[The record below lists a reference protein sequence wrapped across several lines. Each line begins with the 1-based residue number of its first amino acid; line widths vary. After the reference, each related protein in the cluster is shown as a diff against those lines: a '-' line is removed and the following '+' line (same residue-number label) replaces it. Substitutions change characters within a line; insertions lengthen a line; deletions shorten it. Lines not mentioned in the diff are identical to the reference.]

1 MKASTESSR
10 ISTSILSFVAALV
23 LAAGAGT
30 ASAVVLDDEN
40 IVTIALSDGTK
51 VVLYGVAD
59 TSVGSPPSGPPPNVQ
74 ELAEK
79 AVGVPDSKFYRSK
92 ADADKAAADQKAVL
106 KAKVLT
112 QHKAPVQRFTKTQKY
127 YYLPPGLHLS
137 QRPDGTPEFLFLKYT
152 TEARQDQGGVSG
164 ALLHFLVEWGL
175 SPKQEAE
182 LKAKLKAK
190 VPNAVLMGAVPMETE
205 GESGSF
211 EIISAT
217 LSDKSL
223 APSVVTSGKAPLVPG
238 GKAAVASRLSADG
251 AQLLAATFEKTR
263 SITDVSLAVNM
274 AYTTLT
280 PAAKGSI
287 TFNWSKLEA
296 ERTKLRGEYRK
307 EEVEEDTEWACIFFC
322 FAWEGDSSYEYSYNE
337 MREQFK
343 FLEEKQIVH
352 LEWLETVNNE
362 KLNKIRE
369 AFFDYFVQSMANP
382 IEKEGMEPEESGSS
396 AASPEIPGDAQKYTW
411 DRQAFE
417 AAFQRKISF
426 FDLNVRL
433 PVRHPLQ
440 VVGNLASWYDAA
452 EDNPKCVAS
461 VNLNDPFF
469 QHRDIHFILDLDAK
483 EMFEEAVNY
492 VTVNVRKNRSSGNPF
507 QDHVTID
514 SKYLQEKGI
523 NATVTYAR
531 GEDKQSD
538 VYQYQSQ
545 WSLRGGVLY
554 PKNPSWQSGSWEGVT
569 LAPPIVPR
577 TIEVEGALD
586 EMVNNN
592 IARITVQIHYPKFG
606 EEVEENIS
614 VSPVQGEAL
623 VSKKIFMDRDAKGY
637 AYRLIVNH
645 KTEGKLVLPWS
656 ARIGDNYIYT
666 SIPPELFAEGS
677 TLKEEAKEA
686 AKDVL
691 NSAKDRVLE
700 RFKELIGGQG

>member
-1 MKASTESSR
+1 MNNSQRSLAAR
-10 ISTSILSFVAALV
+10 RVRLILS
-23 LAAGAGT
+23 LAAGFALC
-30 ASAVVLDDEN
+30 APLAEAVILDDEN
-40 IVTIALSDGTK
+40 VVTVSLSDGTK
-51 VVLYGVAD
+51 VVLYGEAN

-79 AVGVPDSKFYRSK
+79 AVGVPDSRFYTS
-92 ADADKAAADQKAVL
+92 AAAAEQAAAEQRQAL
-106 KAKVLT
+106 RTKVLAIRKLPR
-112 QHKAPVQRFTKTQKY
+112 QLYVKTQKY

-137 QRPDGTPEFLFLKYT
+137 QRPDGTPEFLFLKFT
-152 TEARQDQGGVSG
+152 TEAREDQGGVSG

-175 SPKQEAE
+175 SPEQEQE
-182 LKAKLKAK
+182 VRAKLKAQ
-190 VPNAVLMGAVPMETE
+190 VPSARLMGAVPMEAE
-205 GESGSF
+205 GETGSF
-211 EIISAT
+211 EVISAT
-217 LSDKSL
+217 LSDESM

-238 GKAAVASRLSADG
+238 GKAAVASRLSSNG
-251 AQLLAATFEKTR
+251 AQLLAATFEETR

-274 AYTTLT
+274 AYTTLM

-296 ERTKLRGEYRK
+296 EREKLRGVYEKR
-307 EEVEEDTEWACIFFC
+307 EVDEDTEWACIFFC
-322 FAWEGDSSYEYSYNE
+322 FAWEGDSSYEYTRDE

-352 LEWLETVNNE
+352 LEWLETRNDE

-382 IEKEGMEPEESGSS
+382 VEQGGPEEEEDGP
-396 AASPEIPGDAQKYTW
+396 ASPEIPGDAQKYTW

-417 AAFQRKISF
+417 AAFKRKITF

-440 VVGNLASWYDAA
+440 VVGNLASWYDAV
-452 EDNPKCVAS
+452 EDNPKCVAA

-492 VTVNVRKNRSSGNPF
+492 VTVNVRKNRDSGNSF

-514 SKYLQEKGI
+514 SKYLQENGI

-531 GEDKQSD
+531 GEDTNSD
-538 VYQYQSQ
+538 IYDYQMQ

-554 PKNPSWQSGSWEGVT
+554 PRDPPWQRGSWEGVT

-577 TIEVEGALD
+577 TIEVEGALED
-586 EMVNNN
+586 MAAYD

-606 EEVEENIS
+606 EEIEENIAI
-614 VSPVQGEAL
+614 SPVQGQAL
-623 VSKKIFMDRDAKGY
+623 VAKKIFIDREAKGY
-637 AYRLIVNH
+637 AYRMIINH
-645 KTEGKLVLPWS
+645 KTEGKLALPWS
-656 ARIGDNYIYT
+656 ARVGDDYIYAT
-666 SIPPELFAEGS
+666 IPPDLLAEGS
-677 TLKEEAKEA
+677 TLKEVAKA
-686 AKDVL
+686 AAADVI
-691 NSAKDRVLE
+691 NSAKEKVLE
-700 RFKELIGGQG
+700 RFKDVLGSGS

>member
-1 MKASTESSR
+1 MSELTNSR
-10 ISTSILSFVAALV
+10 PDCRARLIATISAALS
-23 LAAGAGT
+23 LAAAAAG
-30 ASAVVLDDEN
+30 AVVLDDDN
-40 IVTIALSDGTK
+40 VVTVALKDGTK

-59 TSVGSPPSGPPPNVQ
+59 TSVGAPPSGPPPNVQ

-79 AVGVPDSKFYRSK
+79 AVGVPDSRFYTS
-92 ADADKAAADQKAVL
+92 AAAAQKAAAEQKQAIQT
-106 KAKVLT
+106 KVLAI
-112 QHKAPVQRFTKTQKY
+112 HKLPQQKYAKTQKY

-137 QRPDGTPEFLFLKYT
+137 QRPDGTPEFLFLKFT
-152 TEARQDQGGVSG
+152 TEKREDQGGVSG

-175 SPKQEAE
+175 TPEQEQE
-182 LKAKLKAK
+182 VRAKLKAQ
-190 VPNAVLMGAVPMETE
+190 VPNGQLMGAVPMEAE
-205 GESGSF
+205 GEAASF

-217 LSDKSL
+217 LSDKQM
-223 APSVVTSGKAPLVPG
+223 APAVVTSGKAPLMPG
-238 GKAAVASRLSADG
+238 GKAAVASRLSANG
-251 AQLLAATFEKTR
+251 AQLIGATFEKAR
-263 SITDVSLAVNM
+263 SITDLSLAMNM
-274 AYTTLT
+274 AYTALT

-296 ERTKLRGEYRK
+296 ERTKLRGEYEKK
-307 EEVEEDTEWACIFFC
+307 EVDEDTEWACIFLC
-322 FAWEGDSSYEYSYNE
+322 FFWEGDSTYDYTYNE

-352 LEWLETVNNE
+352 LEWLETRNDE

-382 IEKEGMEPEESGSS
+382 VEQQGTEEEET
-396 AASPEIPGDAQKYTW
+396 APASPEIPGDAQKYTW

-417 AAFQRKISF
+417 AAYKRKISF

-440 VVGNLASWYDAA
+440 VVGNLASWYNAV
-452 EDNPKCVAS
+452 EDNPKCVAA

-492 VTVNVRKNRSSGNPF
+492 VTVNVKKTRDAGNPF

-531 GEDKQSD
+531 GEDKNSD

-545 WSLRGGVLY
+545 WSLRGGVVY
-554 PKNPSWQSGSWEGVT
+554 PPNPGWQRGSWEGVT

-577 TIEVEGALD
+577 TIEVEGALE
-586 EMVNNN
+586 EMSANN
-592 IARITVQIHYPKFG
+592 IARITVQIHYRKFG
-606 EEVEENIS
+606 QEVEDNIAI
-614 VSPVQGEAL
+614 SPVQGQAL
-623 VSKKIFMDRDAKGY
+623 VAKKIFLDRDAKGY
-637 AYRLIVNH
+637 AYRMIINH

-656 ARIGDNYIYT
+656 ARVGDDYIYAT
-666 SIPPELFAEGS
+666 IPPELFAEGS
-677 TLKEEAKEA
+677 TLKDEAKA
-686 AKDVL
+686 AAGDL
-691 NSAKDRVLE
+691 INSAKEKVLD
-700 RFKELIGGQG
+700 RFKELIGGGT